1 MSRVYISV
9 DEGSDTAS
17 YHTDEPVTYEAV
29 AVPSPVEG
37 EPDGRL
43 VFCIFV
49 PLNGHAKGK
58 LMKVPFHRIISVS
71 ENKP

>member
-1 MSRVYISV
+1 MSRVYITV

-17 YHTDEPVTYEAV
+17 YHTDEPVTYQSLPI
-29 AVPSPVEG
+29 PSQVEG

-43 VFCIFV
+43 VFCVFV

-58 LMKVPFHRIISVS
+58 LLRVPFARIVSVA